1 MKTRKKKNKI
11 KHVFRI
17 KKNILKQHIL
27 NNNDKL
33 NIPILNEKQDINVNS
48 WFDITEYNQEQPL
61 FDTNINLEYDV
72 VDDDDEDDEFGKY
85 YTKRINLLP
94 TDIQKQILFKWL
106 DGYTYMYNRIVKY
119 IKECRFNKE
128 KVVFNITKLKKMFLE
143 DKQQIMEKTKINI
156 NNKIK
161 TIDSHPLDY
170 ALQDSINIYR
180 SCLTNLKRGNIK
192 YFRLRYLKMNKPRRI
207 FKIEKL
213 AVKENGFHLNTFGE
227 MKTDIDD
234 FNFLENMHTVA
245 TIQYSQ
251 NKFYLLLKYPTDMKK
266 KKEIKDN
273 VVAIDPGVR
282 KFGVGYG
289 NNKIIVLCQKS
300 KKKIISILKKIDN
313 INNSS
318 MINYKKNKYTKK
330 KYAYI
335 YNMIDDMHWK
345 TINYLTNNYKTIMI
359 GNLSTKNIVEKELA
373 PMTKRIANIY
383 SLFQFKQ
390 KLKYKCKYLNIS
402 YKEVDEAYTSKTC
415 SRCAKI
421 NDTLN
426 GSEMFECKNCKLFI
440 DRDINGAINIFQRN
454 IIN

>member
-1 MKTRKKKNKI
+1 MKSRKKKNKT
-11 KHVFRI
+11 KHVFKI

-27 NNNDKL
+27 VHSNKL
-33 NIPILNEKQDINVNS
+33 NIPTLNEKQDINVDS
-48 WFDITEYNQEQPL
+48 WFDITEYNQKQPL
-61 FDTNINLEYDV
+61 FDTNINLECDV
-72 VDDDDEDDEFGKY
+72 IDDDEDEFGKY

-94 TDIQKQILFKWL
+94 TDAQKQILFKWL
-106 DGYTYMYNRIVKY
+106 DGYTYMYNRVVKY
-119 IKECRFNKE
+119 IKECHFNKE
-128 KVVFNITKLKKMFLE
+128 KVVFNITKLKKMFQK
-143 DKQQIMEKTKINI
+143 DKYDIMEKTKINI

-170 ALQDSINIYR
+170 ALQDSINRYC

-192 YFRLRYLKMNKPRRI
+192 YFRLRYLKMNRPRRI

-213 AVKENGFHLNTFGE
+213 AVKKNGFHLSTFGE
-227 MKTDIDD
+227 MKTDTDD

-251 NKFYLLLKYPTDMKK
+251 NKFYLLLKYPTEMKE

-300 KKKIISILKKIDN
+300 KEKIVSVLKKIDN
-313 INNSS
+313 INSS
-318 MINYKKNKYTKK
+318 NGMTNYKKNKYTKK
-330 KYAYI
+330 KYTYI
-335 YNMIDDMHWK
+335 QNMIDDMHWK

-415 SRCAKI
+415 SKCAKI

-426 GSEMFECKNCKLFI
+426 GSEIFECKKCGLSI